1 MQINTLFKS
10 QFTLGLML
18 IASSMSLFANEP
30 ALVEDSKNIQPL
42 THAEI
47 QTALQNMQK
56 RINQNIETWAKS
68 LDQND
73 FEHTWHG
80 RQLIKSKRQEVCGI
94 YQDVVN
100 DIYRMADANRA
111 RLSIDGQR
119 LLQDRPAFIQSL
131 GFKDNLIDTQM
142 GFYCRLR

>member
-73 FEHTWHG
+73 FEHTWRG

-111 RLSIDGQR
+111 RLSIDGQK

-131 GFKDNLIDTQM
+131 GFKDNRIDTQM